1 MKKNYIESD
10 VLIIGAGFIGQIM
23 ALMLASSKIKVTLVD
38 KNKFRRYDTRT
49 TAISQGSARILDS
62 IDVWS
67 SLKEYSEGINKILV
81 SDQQDTDYLTFDSS
95 KLNEG
100 MLGYI
105 IENKIFRRIIN
116 QKIIQNSYIKTYEEH
131 EILKIINSGKKKHNK
146 IFAESKYIKFLAEL
160 IIAADGRNSATRRL
174 VNLKYYEH
182 KYKQNAY
189 VFNITH
195 KNKHNGIA
203 LERFFPNG
211 PLAILPMRKNTRS
224 DPNRSSV
231 VWTVDN
237 NLGDFTKIDQGE
249 FLREFS
255 YRYNE
260 FFGRLLHLSKPS
272 VYPLN
277 LIYAYEIISEKIVL
291 VGDAAQGI
299 HPIAGQGFN
308 LGLRDCKMLNDLVL
322 DAKLTGQP
330 INSDFLLNKYQTQ
343 RTLDRRLFIEAT
355 DKLNKLFSNNF
366 NTIKFVRKFGL
377 RLINKSDIA
386 KKYLMLN
393 AMGLRNLSA
402 PFLT

>member
-1 MKKNYIESD
+1 MKKNYIESE

-38 KNKFRRYDTRT
+38 KNRFIRYDTRT
-49 TAISQGSARILDS
+49 TAISQGSARILES

-67 SLKEYSEGINKILV
+67 SLEKHCEGINKIFV

-105 IENKIFRRIIN
+105 IENEIFRKIIT
-116 QKIIQNSYIKTYEEH
+116 QKVIQNSYIKTFEKH
-131 EILKIINSGKKKHNK
+131 EILKICNSGQKKHNK
-146 IFAESKYIKFLAEL
+146 TFSESKNIKFVAEL
-160 IIAADGRNSATRRL
+160 IIAADGRNSETRRL
-174 VNLKYYEH
+174 VNLKYFEN

-189 VFNITH
+189 VFNIAH
-195 KNKHNGIA
+195 KNKHSGIA
-203 LERFFPNG
+203 LEKFFPSG
-211 PLAILPMRKNTRS
+211 PLAILPMRKRIKS

-231 VWTVDN
+231 VWTIDD
-237 NLGDFTKIDQGE
+237 NLGDFTKIDQEE

-255 YRYNE
+255 YRYND
-260 FFGRLLHLSKPS
+260 FFGKLIHVSKPS
-272 VYPLN
+272 KYPLN
-277 LIYAYEIISEKIVL
+277 LIYAYEIISEKLVL

-308 LGLRDCKMLNDLVL
+308 LGLRDCKMLKELILN
-322 DAKLTGQP
+322 AKLTGQP
-330 INSDFLLNKYQTQ
+330 INSNFLLNRYQTL
-343 RTLDRRLFIEAT
+343 RTLDRTLFIEAT
-355 DKLNKLFSNNF
+355 DKLNKIFSNNL
-366 NTIKFVRKFGL
+366 NSIKFLRKFGL

-393 AMGLRNLSA
+393 AMGLRSLNG